1 VIFSDSWE
9 DHLKHIAIVLQRFR
23 EACLTLNKEKNQF
36 CLETMQ
42 IVGYTLKHGK
52 LLPSDDKI
60 EAISKLGPAKTKKGV
75 KAILG
80 LAGYYRNLIPNFA
93 ETTYCLTELLKKNQP
108 DKVRWE
114 QNHAETLETLKQNL
128 ISKPVLTGPKFDR
141 EFFVFT
147 DATQKT
153 VAAILAQKDDLGNEN
168 VIAYASRKL
177 LDREQKWSSIEREC
191 LAIGFALTK
200 WEQWLWGHK
209 IIVITDHRPLQYLS
223 GNLTCK
229 NARLTRWN
237 IFLQAWNLTT
247 QYRQGRLHANADC
260 LSRLESD

>member
-1 VIFSDSWE
+1 MTPRDVPGQWDNRCGCRGGGR
-9 DHLKHIAIVLQRFR
+9 D
-23 EACLTLNKEKNQF
+23 T
-36 CLETMQ
+36 
-42 IVGYTLKHGK
+42 
-52 LLPSDDKI
+52 
-60 EAISKLGPAKTKKGV
+60 
-75 KAILG
+75 
-80 LAGYYRNLIPNFA
+80 
-93 ETTYCLTELLKKNQP
+93 P
-108 DKVRWE
+108 DKVRWGQE
-114 QNHAETLETLKQNL
+114 HAEALETLKQNL

-177 LDREQKWSSIEREC
+177 LDWEQKLSSIEREC
-191 LAIGFALTK
+191 LAIVFALTK

-237 IFLQAWNLTT
+237 IFLQAWDLTT